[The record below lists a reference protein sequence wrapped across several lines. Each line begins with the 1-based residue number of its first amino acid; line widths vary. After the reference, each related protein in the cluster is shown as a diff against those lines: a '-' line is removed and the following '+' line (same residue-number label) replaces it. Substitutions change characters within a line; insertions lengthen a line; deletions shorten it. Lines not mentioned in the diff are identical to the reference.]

1 MGHIFGLILKV
12 HIHHSIFSLK
22 KSSKH
27 LPVFS
32 PVMEQKIYR
41 SGWEEE
47 KKKGYDL
54 RSDALSIKA
63 AKASRD
69 IASDVS
75 LIFILPYYWKNVFLF
90 LV

>member
-1 MGHIFGLILKV
+1 
-12 HIHHSIFSLK
+12 
-22 KSSKH
+22 
-27 LPVFS
+27 
-32 PVMEQKIYR
+32 MEQKIYR

-47 KKKGYDL
+47 KKKGCDL

-75 LIFILPYYWKNVFLF
+75 LIFILPHYWKTYS
-90 LV
+90 